1 MGAVA
6 EGLASRHADPVNWR
20 PRGGENYVELKAR
33 TDAWLAEVTRDTV
46 VVTHGGP
53 SRTLRGSILD
63 LDPMTVPRL
72 EVPQDR
78 VLVLAA
84 DGMRWV

>member
-1 MGAVA
+1 MWNEDSGRQIHHFLIDDRESLLYVVNLGAIPLHIWSSRVA
-6 EGLASRHADPVNWR
+6 TIQQPDWC
-20 PRGGENYVELKAR
+20 
-33 TDAWLAEVTRDTV
+33 
-46 VVTHGGP
+46 
-53 SRTLRGSILD
+53 ILD